1 MKGGPVLSYTG
12 TAVKTETVP
21 GKPSQKTL
29 PQLWP
34 HLPLAPQPPKPA
46 PYFQLLEP
54 VTALSPL
61 CVCTNPPKL
70 SPWLA
75 HFHLSLKLALNILFP
90 EKLSL
95 KPSG

>member
-1 MKGGPVLSYTG
+1 MKGGTVLSYTG
-12 TAVKTETVP
+12 TAVKTETIP

-34 HLPLAPQPPKPA
+34 HLPLAPQPPKPT

-61 CVCTNPPKL
+61 CVRTNPPRL
-70 SPWLA
+70 S
-75 HFHLSLKLALNILFP
+75 ALVGTFP
-90 EKLSL
+90 FITETCFEHPL
-95 KPSG
+95 P